1 MIHCRLLGPPE
12 LTVDGHLPPPEL
24 LWRKNLALLAYLAH
38 SPKRRRSRDH
48 LVGLLWGDKPEAQA
62 RHSLREAVRVLRKA
76 LGEER
81 LATESDSVALATGA
95 LELDTER
102 LETLRAAEA
111 WEEAATLVGGPFM
124 EGFGLP
130 DASAFEDWLSAE
142 RRLWQRRSAD
152 TLAHWAALLLGRGRA
167 ADTVEAALRAL
178 DMDPHSSRAVM
189 LAMTA
194 LAVQGDRSAALEQ
207 FERFTDRLA
216 RTGDEPD
223 VAARELAE
231 RVRGEREFRLD
242 AGVPGADAE
251 GAESR
256 RAPLVGRE
264 REFER
269 VVGALIDAT
278 AEPRATA
285 IVLTAEA
292 GHGKSRLLEEL
303 VTRARLEGWTVA
315 AVRAVP
321 ADREQAWNGV
331 LGLARGGLL
340 DAPGIAAASPSALA
354 AFAKEIPEWADR
366 FGGGGD
372 EAAAMGAALSDV
384 ARVATNERPLLLV
397 ADDAQWLDDV
407 SLGAL
412 IAVPRDLHDQPLA
425 VALGAQP
432 EPAREA
438 LDDLRSRVGRD
449 VGGTSVNLHPLDR
462 EAMTRLARWALPDYE
477 SGALDRLV
485 RRLMVDTAGLPLL
498 ALELLHALAI
508 GMDAGTITGAWPEP
522 FKTLDQTL
530 PGDLPDA
537 IVAAIRVGFRRLT
550 APAQHVL
557 AAAAVLA
564 EPVPATRLLRATGVD
579 ERQLHRA
586 LDELEWQRW
595 LSADARGY
603 AFIARIVRSVVARD
617 MLTDG
622 QRQRIL
628 EAAGE

>member
-1 MIHCRLLGPPE
+1 
-12 LTVDGHLPPPEL
+12 
-24 LWRKNLALLAYLAH
+24 
-38 SPKRRRSRDH
+38 
-48 LVGLLWGDKPEAQA
+48 
-62 RHSLREAVRVLRKA
+62 
-76 LGEER
+76 
-81 LATESDSVALATGA
+81 
-95 LELDTER
+95 
-102 LETLRAAEA
+102 
-111 WEEAATLVGGPFM
+111 
-124 EGFGLP
+124 
-130 DASAFEDWLSAE
+130 
-142 RRLWQRRSAD
+142 
-152 TLAHWAALLLGRGRA
+152 
-167 ADTVEAALRAL
+167 
-178 DMDPHSSRAVM
+178 
-189 LAMTA
+189 
-194 LAVQGDRSAALEQ
+194 
-207 FERFTDRLA
+207 
-216 RTGDEPD
+216 
-223 VAARELAE
+223 
-231 RVRGEREFRLD
+231 
-242 AGVPGADAE
+242 
-251 GAESR
+251 
-256 RAPLVGRE
+256 
-264 REFER
+264 
-269 VVGALIDAT
+269 
-278 AEPRATA
+278 
-285 IVLTAEA
+285 
-292 GHGKSRLLEEL
+292 
-303 VTRARLEGWTVA
+303 
-315 AVRAVP
+315 
-321 ADREQAWNGV
+321 
-331 LGLARGGLL
+331 
-340 DAPGIAAASPSALA
+340 
-354 AFAKEIPEWADR
+354 
-366 FGGGGD
+366 
-372 EAAAMGAALSDV
+372 
-384 ARVATNERPLLLV
+384 
-397 ADDAQWLDDV
+397 
-407 SLGAL
+407 
-412 IAVPRDLHDQPLA
+412 
-425 VALGAQP
+425 LGAQP